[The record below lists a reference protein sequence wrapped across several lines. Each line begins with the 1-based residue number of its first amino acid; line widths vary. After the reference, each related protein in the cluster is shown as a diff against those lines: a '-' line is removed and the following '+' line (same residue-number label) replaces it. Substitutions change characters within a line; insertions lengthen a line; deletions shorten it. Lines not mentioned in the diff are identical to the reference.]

1 MKKSKLKQGHI
12 NSYNMKKFYL
22 LISIL
27 SVSFCFSQNSLF
39 DRQIPS
45 DSKVITNHSTSI
57 LGKKVNYSAQIGTQP
72 IWDAKGEVIATL
84 HYTYYKRTDINDNT
98 NRPLVFSFNGGPG
111 SASIWM
117 HMGYTGPYSLVI
129 DDEGYPVQPY
139 GYKSNPYS
147 ILDVADIVFVNPIN
161 IGYSRILKPMTKEE
175 ATDKFFGV
183 NQDIEYLAEW
193 ISTFVT
199 RSARWKSPKYLVGE
213 SYGGVRVMGLAHEL
227 QQNQWLYLNGVVL
240 VSPAD
245 YELRYES
252 GGIILPTVD
261 FPYFTATAWYHKKLN
276 DELLNKSLEEVIEIS
291 DEFAYNELLPSLA
304 KGGIIDND
312 KKNEIAKK
320 IEFLT
325 GIKYDEI
332 IKNNLNIST
341 SFFWKEL
348 LRDEG
353 FTIGRL
359 DSRYKG
365 IDSSDSGNYPE
376 YAPELSAWDHAFT
389 PAMNSYI
396 KEKLNFE
403 TDIKYNT
410 WARGELSVRPW
421 DSDNIRIRR
430 NFREAIAENPFLNVL
445 IQSGYYDG
453 ATTFSAAKYTMQ
465 QVDPSGK
472 LKHRFTFKGY
482 ESGHMMYLRRED
494 LQKSNQ
500 DLRDF
505 IINTIT
511 NNKSAKY

>member
-1 MKKSKLKQGHI
+1 MKNILHI
-12 NSYNMKKFYL
+12 IL
-22 LISIL
+22 LLSIL
-27 SVSFCFSQNSLF
+27 NLYSQNDLSN
-39 DRQIPS
+39 RRIPS
-45 DSKVITNHSTSI
+45 DTSVITNHSTTI
-57 LGKKVNYSAQIGTQP
+57 LGQKVNYSAQIGTQP
-72 IWDAKGEVIATL
+72 IWDSSGEVIATL
-84 HYTYYKRTDINDNT
+84 HYTYYKRTDIDNNT

-117 HMGYTGPYSLVI
+117 HMGYTGPYNLKI
-129 DDEGYPVQPY
+129 DDEGYPIQPY

-161 IGYSRILKPMTKEE
+161 IGYSRILKSMTKKE
-175 ATDKFFGV
+175 AADKFFGV

-193 ISTFVT
+193 ISTFTT
-199 RSARWKSPKYLVGE
+199 RVSRWKSPKYLVGE

-261 FPYFTATAWYHKKLN
+261 FPYFTATAWYHNRLN
-276 DELLNKSLEEVIEIS
+276 DDLQSKSLEEVIKIS
-291 DEFAYNELLPSLA
+291 DDFAYNELLPSLA
-304 KGGIIDND
+304 KGGVIDDD
-312 KKNEIAKK
+312 KKDEIAKK
-320 IEFLT
+320 IEVLT
-325 GIKYDEI
+325 SIKYDEI

-365 IDSSDSGNYPE
+365 IDSKDSGNYPE

-389 PAMNSYI
+389 PAINSYI
-396 KEKLNFE
+396 KEVLNFN

-421 DSDNIRIRR
+421 NSDNIRIRR

-472 LKHRFTFKGY
+472 LKDRFTFKGY

-494 LQKSNQ
+494 LKKSNQ

-511 NNKSAKY
+511 TNKSAKY

>member
-1 MKKSKLKQGHI
+1 MKNILHI
-12 NSYNMKKFYL
+12 IL
-22 LISIL
+22 LLSIL
-27 SVSFCFSQNSLF
+27 NLYSQNDLSN
-39 DRQIPS
+39 RRIPS
-45 DSKVITNHSTSI
+45 DTSIITNHSTTI
-57 LGKKVNYSAQIGTQP
+57 LGQKVNYSAQIGTQP
-72 IWDAKGEVIATL
+72 IWDSSGEVIATL
-84 HYTYYKRTDINDNT
+84 HYTYYKRTDIDNNT

-117 HMGYTGPYSLVI
+117 HMGYTGPYNLKI
-129 DDEGYPVQPY
+129 DDEGYPIQPY

-161 IGYSRILKPMTKEE
+161 IGYSRILKSMTKKE
-175 ATDKFFGV
+175 AADKFFGV

-193 ISTFVT
+193 ISTFTT
-199 RSARWKSPKYLVGE
+199 RASRWKSPKYLVGE

-261 FPYFTATAWYHKKLN
+261 FPYFTATAWYHNRLN
-276 DELLNKSLEEVIEIS
+276 DDLQSKSLEEVIKIS
-291 DEFAYNELLPSLA
+291 DDFAYNELLPSLA
-304 KGGIIDND
+304 KGGVIDDD
-312 KKNEIAKK
+312 KKDEIAKK
-320 IEFLT
+320 IEVLT
-325 GIKYDEI
+325 SIKYDEI

-365 IDSSDSGNYPE
+365 IDSKDSGNYPE

-389 PAMNSYI
+389 PAINSYI
-396 KEKLNFE
+396 KEVLNFN

-421 DSDNIRIRR
+421 NSDNIRIRR

-472 LKHRFTFKGY
+472 LKDRFTFKGY

-494 LQKSNQ
+494 LKKSNQ

-511 NNKSAKY
+511 TNKSAKY

>member
-1 MKKSKLKQGHI
+1 MKNILHI
-12 NSYNMKKFYL
+12 IL
-22 LISIL
+22 LLSIL
-27 SVSFCFSQNSLF
+27 NLYSQNDLSN
-39 DRQIPS
+39 RRIPS
-45 DSKVITNHSTSI
+45 DTSVITNHSTTI
-57 LGKKVNYSAQIGTQP
+57 LGQKVNYSAQIGTQP
-72 IWDAKGEVIATL
+72 IWDSSGEVIATL
-84 HYTYYKRTDINDNT
+84 HYTYYKRTDIDNNT

-117 HMGYTGPYSLVI
+117 HMGYTGPYNLKI
-129 DDEGYPVQPY
+129 DDEGYPIQPY

-161 IGYSRILKPMTKEE
+161 IGYSRILKSMTKKE
-175 ATDKFFGV
+175 AADKFFGV

-193 ISTFVT
+193 ISTFTT
-199 RSARWKSPKYLVGE
+199 RASRWKSPKYLVGE

-261 FPYFTATAWYHKKLN
+261 FPYFTATAWYHNRLN
-276 DELLNKSLEEVIEIS
+276 DDLQSKSLEEVIKIS
-291 DEFAYNELLPSLA
+291 NDFAYNELLPSLA
-304 KGGIIDND
+304 KGGVIDDD
-312 KKNEIAKK
+312 KKDEIAKK
-320 IEFLT
+320 IEVLT
-325 GIKYDEI
+325 SIKYDEI

-365 IDSSDSGNYPE
+365 IDSKDSGNYPE

-389 PAMNSYI
+389 PAINSYI
-396 KEKLNFE
+396 KEVLNFN

-421 DSDNIRIRR
+421 NSDNIRIRR

-472 LKHRFTFKGY
+472 LKDRFTFKGY

-494 LQKSNQ
+494 LKKSNQ

-511 NNKSAKY
+511 TNKSAKY

>member
-1 MKKSKLKQGHI
+1 MKNLI
-12 NSYNMKKFYL
+12 TILLL
-22 LISIL
+22 LISIHTY
-27 SVSFCFSQNSLF
+27 SQGSNF

-45 DSKVITNHSTSI
+45 DFKVITNHTTSI
-57 LGKKVNYSAQIGTQP
+57 LGKKVNYSAQLGTQP
-72 IWDAKGEVIATL
+72 IWDSSGEVIATL
-84 HYTYYKRTDINDNT
+84 HYTYYKRTDVNDNT

-117 HMGYTGPYSLVI
+117 HMGYTGPYSLII
-129 DDEGYPVQPY
+129 DDEGYPIQPY
-139 GYKSNPYS
+139 GYKTNPYS

-161 IGYSRILKPMTKEE
+161 IGYSRILKEMSKED
-175 ATDKFFGV
+175 ASNKFFGV
-183 NQDIEYLAEW
+183 NQDIKYLGEW
-193 ISTFVT
+193 ISTIVS
-199 RSARWKSPKYLVGE
+199 RSERWKSPKYLVGE

-245 YELRYES
+245 YELQDYNYAR
-252 GGIILPTVD
+252 GGGNIVQPVAD
-261 FPYFTATAWYHKKLN
+261 FPYFTATAWYHNKLS
-276 DELLNKSLEEVIEIS
+276 DDLQRKSLDEVIEIS
-291 DEFAYNELLPSLA
+291 DGFAYNELLPSIA
-304 KGGIIDND
+304 KGGFLNNNV
-312 KKNEIAKK
+312 KEEIAKK
-320 IEFLT
+320 IESLT
-325 GIKYDEI
+325 GIEYNVVLD
-332 IKNNLNIST
+332 NNLIIT
-341 SFFWKEL
+341 TGLFWKEL

-365 IDSSDSGNYPE
+365 IDSKDGGTYPE
-376 YAPELSAWDHAFT
+376 YPQELSSWDHAFT

-396 KEKLNFE
+396 NEKLNFK

-410 WARGELSVRPW
+410 WARDELSVRPW
-421 DSDNIRIRR
+421 KRDNVNIRRR
-430 NFREAIAENPFLNVL
+430 FREAIAENPFLNVL

-453 ATTFSAAKYTMQ
+453 ATTFSAAKYTIQ

-472 LKHRFTFKGY
+472 LKDRFTFKGY

-505 IINTIT
+505 IVNTVT

>member
-1 MKKSKLKQGHI
+1 MKNILHI
-12 NSYNMKKFYL
+12 IL
-22 LISIL
+22 LLSIL
-27 SVSFCFSQNSLF
+27 NLYSQNDLSNI
-39 DRQIPS
+39 RIPS
-45 DSKVITNHSTSI
+45 DTSVITNHSTTI
-57 LGKKVNYSAQIGTQP
+57 LGQKVNYSAQIGTQP
-72 IWDAKGEVIATL
+72 IWDSSGEVIATL
-84 HYTYYKRTDINDNT
+84 HYTYYKRTDIDNNT

-117 HMGYTGPYSLVI
+117 HMGYTGPYNLKI
-129 DDEGYPVQPY
+129 DDEGYPIQPY

-161 IGYSRILKPMTKEE
+161 IGYSRILKSMTKKE
-175 ATDKFFGV
+175 AADKFFGV

-193 ISTFVT
+193 ISTFTT
-199 RSARWKSPKYLVGE
+199 RVSRWKSPKYLVGE

-261 FPYFTATAWYHKKLN
+261 FPYFTATAWYHNRLN
-276 DELLNKSLEEVIEIS
+276 DDLQSKSLEEVIKIS
-291 DEFAYNELLPSLA
+291 NDFAYNELLPSLA
-304 KGGIIDND
+304 KGGVIDDD
-312 KKNEIAKK
+312 KKDEIAKK
-320 IEFLT
+320 IEVLT
-325 GIKYDEI
+325 SIKYDEI

-365 IDSSDSGNYPE
+365 IDSKDSGNYPE

-389 PAMNSYI
+389 PAINSYI
-396 KEKLNFE
+396 KEVLNFN

-421 DSDNIRIRR
+421 NSDNIRIRR

-472 LKHRFTFKGY
+472 LKDRFTFKGY

-494 LQKSNQ
+494 LKKSNQ

-511 NNKSAKY
+511 TNKSAKY

>member
-1 MKKSKLKQGHI
+1 MKNILHI
-12 NSYNMKKFYL
+12 IL
-22 LISIL
+22 LLSIL
-27 SVSFCFSQNSLF
+27 NLYSQNDLSN
-39 DRQIPS
+39 RRIPS
-45 DSKVITNHSTSI
+45 DTSVITNHSTTI
-57 LGKKVNYSAQIGTQP
+57 LGQKVNYSAQIGTQP
-72 IWDAKGEVIATL
+72 IWDSSGEVIATL
-84 HYTYYKRTDINDNT
+84 HYTYYKRTDIDNNT

-117 HMGYTGPYSLVI
+117 HMGYTGPYNLKI
-129 DDEGYPVQPY
+129 DDEGYPIQPY

-161 IGYSRILKPMTKEE
+161 IGYSRILKSMTNKE
-175 ATDKFFGV
+175 AADKFFGV

-193 ISTFVT
+193 ISTFTT
-199 RSARWKSPKYLVGE
+199 RASRWKSPKYLVGE

-261 FPYFTATAWYHKKLN
+261 FPYFTATAWYHNRLN
-276 DELLNKSLEEVIEIS
+276 DDLQSKSLEEVIKIS
-291 DEFAYNELLPSLA
+291 DDFAYNELLPSLA
-304 KGGIIDND
+304 KGGVIDDD
-312 KKNEIAKK
+312 KKDEIAKK
-320 IEFLT
+320 IEVLT
-325 GIKYDEI
+325 SIKYDEI

-365 IDSSDSGNYPE
+365 IDSKDSGNYPE

-389 PAMNSYI
+389 PAINSYI
-396 KEKLNFE
+396 KEVLNFN

-421 DSDNIRIRR
+421 NSDNIRIRR

-472 LKHRFTFKGY
+472 LKDRFTFKGY

-494 LQKSNQ
+494 LKKSNQ

-511 NNKSAKY
+511 TNKSAKY

>member
-1 MKKSKLKQGHI
+1 MKNLFSIFLLLVSINTYSQG
-12 NSYNMKKFYL
+12 
-22 LISIL
+22 
-27 SVSFCFSQNSLF
+27 SFF
-39 DRQIPS
+39 DRQIS
-45 DSKVITNHSTSI
+45 ADQKVITNHSTTI
-57 LGKKVNYSAQIGTQP
+57 LGEKVNYSAQIGTQP
-72 IWDAKGEVIATL
+72 IWDVKGEVIATL
-84 HYTYYKRTDINDNT
+84 HYTYYKRTDIEDDS
-98 NRPLVFSFNGGPG
+98 NRPLAFSFNGGPG

-117 HMGYTGPYSLVI
+117 HMGYTGPYNLII
-129 DDEGYPVQPY
+129 DDEGYPIQPY
-139 GYKSNPYS
+139 GYKTNPYS

-161 IGYSRILKPMTKEE
+161 IGYSRILKEMTKQE

-183 NQDIEYLAEW
+183 NQDAKYLAEW
-193 ISTFVT
+193 MSTFVS
-199 RSARWKSPKYLVGE
+199 RSNRWKSPKYIIGE

-261 FPYFTATAWYHKKLN
+261 FPYFSATAWYHNKLN
-276 DELLNKSLEEVIEIS
+276 KNLQEKSLEEIIETS
-291 DEFAYNELLPSLA
+291 EDFAYNELLPALA
-304 KGGIIDND
+304 KGGYISEG
-312 KKNEIAKK
+312 KKDEIAKK
-320 IEFLT
+320 IETLT
-325 GIKYDEI
+325 GIEYDEI

-365 IDSSDSGNYPE
+365 IDSKDSGNYFE
-376 YAPELSAWDHAFT
+376 YAPEMSAWDHAFT
-389 PAMNSYI
+389 PAINSYI
-396 KEKLNFE
+396 KEVLKFE

-410 WARGELSVRPW
+410 WARNELSVRPW
-421 DSDNIRIRR
+421 DSDNINIRR

-472 LKHRFTFKGY
+472 LKDRFIFKGY

-494 LQKSNQ
+494 LKKSNQ

-505 IINTIT
+505 ILNTVT

>member
-1 MKKSKLKQGHI
+1 MKILKSRLDHI
-12 NSYNMKKFYL
+12 NKYTMKNNF
-22 LISIL
+22 LILTTMLIFFG
-27 SVSFCFSQNSLF
+27 VYSQERIITA
-39 DRQIPS
+39 DT
-45 DSKVITNHSTSI
+45 SKVTKHSTII
-57 LGKKVNYSAQIGTQP
+57 LNKKVNYSAQIGTQP
-72 IWDAKGEVIATL
+72 IWDVDGEVIATL
-84 HYTYYKRTDINDNT
+84 HYTYYKRTDIDDNS
-98 NRPLVFSFNGGPG
+98 NRPLIFSFNGGPG

-117 HMGYTGPYSLVI
+117 HMGYTGPYNLII
-129 DDEGYPVQPY
+129 DDEGYPIQPY

-161 IGYSRILKPMTKEE
+161 IGYSRILKKMSKKE
-175 ATDKFFGV
+175 AASKFFGV
-183 NQDIEYLAEW
+183 NQDAKYLAEW
-193 ISTFVT
+193 ITTFVN
-199 RSARWKSPKYLVGE
+199 RSERWKSPKYLVGE

-227 QQNQWLYLNGVVL
+227 QQNQWMYLNGVVL

-245 YELRYES
+245 YELDYES

-261 FPYFTATAWYHKKLN
+261 FPYFTATAWYHNKLN
-276 DELLNKSLEEVIEIS
+276 SEFQNKSLDEVIKIS
-291 DEFAYNELLPSLA
+291 EEFAYNELLPALA
-304 KGGIIDND
+304 MGGFIDHKT
-312 KKNEIAKK
+312 KKEVAGK
-320 IEFLT
+320 IEILT

-341 SFFWKEL
+341 NFFWKEL

-365 IDSSDSGNYPE
+365 IDSKDSGNNFE
-376 YAPELSAWDHAFT
+376 YAPEMSAWDHAFT
-389 PAMNSYI
+389 PAVNSYI
-396 KEKLNFE
+396 KEVLKFE

-421 DSDNIRIRR
+421 DSDNLRIRR
-430 NFREAIAENPFLNVL
+430 NFREALAENPFLNVL

-453 ATTFSAAKYTMQ
+453 ATTFSAAKYTIQ

-472 LKHRFTFKGY
+472 LIDRFTFKGY

-494 LQKSNQ
+494 LKKSNQ

-505 IINTIT
+505 ILKTIT
-511 NNKSAKY
+511 KNKSARY

>member
-1 MKKSKLKQGHI
+1 MKNILHI
-12 NSYNMKKFYL
+12 IL
-22 LISIL
+22 LLSIL
-27 SVSFCFSQNSLF
+27 NLYSQNDLSN
-39 DRQIPS
+39 RRIPS
-45 DSKVITNHSTSI
+45 DTSVITNHSTTI
-57 LGKKVNYSAQIGTQP
+57 LGQKVNYSAQIGTQP
-72 IWDAKGEVIATL
+72 IWDSSGEVIATL
-84 HYTYYKRTDINDNT
+84 HYTYYKRTDIDNNT

-117 HMGYTGPYSLVI
+117 HMGYTGPYNLKI
-129 DDEGYPVQPY
+129 DDEGYPIQPY

-161 IGYSRILKPMTKEE
+161 IGYSRILKSMTKKE
-175 ATDKFFGV
+175 AADKFFGV

-193 ISTFVT
+193 ISTFTT
-199 RSARWKSPKYLVGE
+199 RASRWKSPKYLVGE

-261 FPYFTATAWYHKKLN
+261 FPYFTATAWYHNRLN
-276 DELLNKSLEEVIEIS
+276 DDLQSKSLEEVIKIS
-291 DEFAYNELLPSLA
+291 DDFAYNELLPSLA
-304 KGGIIDND
+304 KGGVIDDD
-312 KKNEIAKK
+312 KKDEIAKK
-320 IEFLT
+320 IEVLT
-325 GIKYDEI
+325 SIKYDEI

-365 IDSSDSGNYPE
+365 IDSKDSGNYPE

-389 PAMNSYI
+389 PAINSYI
-396 KEKLNFE
+396 KEVLNFN

-472 LKHRFTFKGY
+472 LKDRFTFKGY

-494 LQKSNQ
+494 LKKSNQ

-505 IINTIT
+505 ILKTIT
-511 NNKSAKY
+511 TNKSAKY

>member
-1 MKKSKLKQGHI
+1 MKNILNI
-12 NSYNMKKFYL
+12 L
-22 LISIL
+22 LLFSIL
-27 SVSFCFSQNSLF
+27 NMYSQSDLS
-39 DRQIPS
+39 DRKIPS
-45 DSKVITNHSTSI
+45 DINVTTNHSTTI

-72 IWDAKGEVIATL
+72 IWDANGEVIATL
-84 HYTYYKRTDINDNT
+84 HYTYYKRTDIDNNT

-117 HMGYTGPYSLVI
+117 HMGYTGPYNLKI
-129 DDEGYPVQPY
+129 DDEGNPIQPY

-161 IGYSRILKPMTKEE
+161 IGFSRILKSMTKKE
-175 ATDKFFGV
+175 AADKFFGV

-193 ISTFVT
+193 ISTFTT
-199 RSARWKSPKYLVGE
+199 RTSRWKSPKYLVGE

-227 QQNQWLYLNGVVL
+227 QQNQWLYLNGVIL

-245 YELRYES
+245 YEYFYSDGDVIQLV
-252 GGIILPTVD
+252 GD
-261 FPYFTATAWYHKKLN
+261 FPYLSATAWYHQKLQI
-276 DELLNKSLEEVIEIS
+276 EYQSLELEELIKIS
-291 DEFAYNELLPSLA
+291 EEFAYNELLPAIA
-304 KGGIIDND
+304 KGGYIDSET
-312 KKNEIAKK
+312 KNEVAKK
-320 IEFLT
+320 IEDLT
-325 GIKYDEI
+325 GISFEDI
-332 IKNNLNIST
+332 IDNNLRISP

-365 IDSSDSGNYPE
+365 IDSNDSGDYPE
-376 YAPELSAWDHAFT
+376 YSPELSAWDHAFT
-389 PAMNSYI
+389 PAINSYI
-396 KEKLNFE
+396 KEVLNFE

-421 DSDNIRIRR
+421 NSDNIRIRR
-430 NFREAIAENPFLNVL
+430 NFREALAENPFLNVL

-472 LKHRFTFKGY
+472 LKDRFTFKGY

-494 LQKSNQ
+494 LKKSNQ

-505 IINTIT
+505 ILKTIT
-511 NNKSAKY
+511 TNKSAKY

>member
-1 MKKSKLKQGHI
+1 MKNILHI
-12 NSYNMKKFYL
+12 IL
-22 LISIL
+22 LLSIL
-27 SVSFCFSQNSLF
+27 NLYSQNDLSN
-39 DRQIPS
+39 RRIPS
-45 DSKVITNHSTSI
+45 DTSVITNHSTTI
-57 LGKKVNYSAQIGTQP
+57 LGQKVNYSAQIGTQP
-72 IWDAKGEVIATL
+72 IWDSSGEVIATL
-84 HYTYYKRTDINDNT
+84 HYTYYKRTDIDNNT

-117 HMGYTGPYSLVI
+117 HMGYTGPYNLKI
-129 DDEGYPVQPY
+129 DDEGYPIQPY

-161 IGYSRILKPMTKEE
+161 IGYSRILKSMTKKE
-175 ATDKFFGV
+175 AADKFFGV

-193 ISTFVT
+193 ISTFTT
-199 RSARWKSPKYLVGE
+199 RASRWKSPKYLVGE

-252 GGIILPTVD
+252 GGIILPAVD
-261 FPYFTATAWYHKKLN
+261 FPYFTATAWYHNRLN
-276 DELLNKSLEEVIEIS
+276 DDLQSKSLEEVIKIS
-291 DEFAYNELLPSLA
+291 DDFAYNELLPSLA
-304 KGGIIDND
+304 KGGVIDDD
-312 KKNEIAKK
+312 KKDEIAKK
-320 IEFLT
+320 IEVLT
-325 GIKYDEI
+325 SIKYDEI

-365 IDSSDSGNYPE
+365 IDSKDSGNYPE

-389 PAMNSYI
+389 PAINSYI
-396 KEKLNFE
+396 KEVLNFN

-421 DSDNIRIRR
+421 NSDNIRIRR

-472 LKHRFTFKGY
+472 LKDRFTFKGY

-494 LQKSNQ
+494 LKKSNQ

-511 NNKSAKY
+511 TNKSAKY

>member
-1 MKKSKLKQGHI
+1 MKNILHI
-12 NSYNMKKFYL
+12 IL
-22 LISIL
+22 LLSIL
-27 SVSFCFSQNSLF
+27 NLYSQNDLSN
-39 DRQIPS
+39 RRIPS
-45 DSKVITNHSTSI
+45 DTSVITNHSTTI
-57 LGKKVNYSAQIGTQP
+57 LGQKVNYSAQIGTQP
-72 IWDAKGEVIATL
+72 IWDSSGEVIATL
-84 HYTYYKRTDINDNT
+84 HYTFYKRTDIDNNT

-117 HMGYTGPYSLVI
+117 HMGYTGPYNLKI
-129 DDEGYPVQPY
+129 DDEGYPIQPY

-161 IGYSRILKPMTKEE
+161 IGYSRILKSMTKKE
-175 ATDKFFGV
+175 AADKFFGV

-193 ISTFVT
+193 ISTFTT
-199 RSARWKSPKYLVGE
+199 RASRWKSPKYLVGE

-261 FPYFTATAWYHKKLN
+261 FPYFTATAWYHNRLN
-276 DELLNKSLEEVIEIS
+276 DDLQSKSLEEVIKIS
-291 DEFAYNELLPSLA
+291 DDFAYNELLPSLA
-304 KGGIIDND
+304 KGGVIDDD
-312 KKNEIAKK
+312 KKDEIAKK
-320 IEFLT
+320 IEVLT
-325 GIKYDEI
+325 SIKYDEI

-365 IDSSDSGNYPE
+365 IDSKDSGNYPE

-389 PAMNSYI
+389 PAINSYI
-396 KEKLNFE
+396 KEVLNFN

-421 DSDNIRIRR
+421 NSDNIRIRR

-472 LKHRFTFKGY
+472 LKDRFTFKGY

-494 LQKSNQ
+494 LKKSNQ

-511 NNKSAKY
+511 TNKSAKY

>member
-1 MKKSKLKQGHI
+1 MKNILHI
-12 NSYNMKKFYL
+12 IL
-22 LISIL
+22 LLSIL
-27 SVSFCFSQNSLF
+27 NLYSQNDLSN
-39 DRQIPS
+39 RRIPS
-45 DSKVITNHSTSI
+45 DTSVITNHSTTI
-57 LGKKVNYSAQIGTQP
+57 LGQKVNYSAQIGTQP
-72 IWDAKGEVIATL
+72 IWDSSGEVIATL
-84 HYTYYKRTDINDNT
+84 HYTYYKRTDIDNNT

-117 HMGYTGPYSLVI
+117 HMGYTGPYNLKI
-129 DDEGYPVQPY
+129 DDEGYPIQPY

-161 IGYSRILKPMTKEE
+161 IGYSRILKSMTKKE
-175 ATDKFFGV
+175 AADKFFGV

-193 ISTFVT
+193 ISTFTT
-199 RSARWKSPKYLVGE
+199 RVSRWKSPKYLVGE

-261 FPYFTATAWYHKKLN
+261 FPYFTATAWYHNRLN
-276 DELLNKSLEEVIEIS
+276 DDLQSKSLEEVIKIS
-291 DEFAYNELLPSLA
+291 NDFAYNELLPSLA
-304 KGGIIDND
+304 KGGVIDDD
-312 KKNEIAKK
+312 KKDEIAKK
-320 IEFLT
+320 IEVLT
-325 GIKYDEI
+325 SIKYDEI

-365 IDSSDSGNYPE
+365 IDSKDSGNYPE

-389 PAMNSYI
+389 PAINSYI
-396 KEKLNFE
+396 KEVLNFN

-421 DSDNIRIRR
+421 NSDNIRIRR

-472 LKHRFTFKGY
+472 LKDRFTFKGY

-494 LQKSNQ
+494 LKKSNQ

-511 NNKSAKY
+511 TNKSAKY

>member
-1 MKKSKLKQGHI
+1 MKNLFIIFLLLVSINTYSQG
-12 NSYNMKKFYL
+12 
-22 LISIL
+22 SI
-27 SVSFCFSQNSLF
+27 F

-45 DSKVITNHSTSI
+45 DFKVITNHTTSI
-57 LGKKVNYSAQIGTQP
+57 LGKKVNYSAQLGTQP
-72 IWDAKGEVIATL
+72 IWDSSGEVIATL
-84 HYTYYKRTDINDNT
+84 HYTYYKRTDVDDNT

-117 HMGYTGPYSLVI
+117 HMGYTGPYSLII
-129 DDEGYPVQPY
+129 DDEGYPIQPY

-161 IGYSRILKPMTKEE
+161 IGYSRILKEMSKEE
-175 ATDKFFGV
+175 ASNKFFGV
-183 NQDIEYLAEW
+183 NQDIKYLGEW
-193 ISTFVT
+193 ISTFVS
-199 RSARWKSPKYLVGE
+199 RSERWKSPKYLVGE

-245 YELRYES
+245 YELQDYNYAR
-252 GGIILPTVD
+252 GGGNIVQPVAD
-261 FPYFTATAWYHKKLN
+261 FPYFTATAWYHNKLS
-276 DELLNKSLEEVIEIS
+276 DDLQRKSLDEVIEIS
-291 DEFAYNELLPSLA
+291 DGFAYNELLPSIA
-304 KGGIIDND
+304 KGGFLNNNV
-312 KKNEIAKK
+312 KEQIAKK
-320 IEFLT
+320 IESLT
-325 GIKYDEI
+325 GIEYNVVLD
-332 IKNNLNIST
+332 NNLIIT
-341 SFFWKEL
+341 TGLFWKEL
-348 LRDEG
+348 LRDDG

-365 IDSSDSGNYPE
+365 IDSKDGGIYPE
-376 YAPELSAWDHAFT
+376 YPQELSSWDHAFT

-396 KEKLNFE
+396 NEKLNFK

-410 WARGELSVRPW
+410 WARDELSVRPW
-421 DSDNIRIRR
+421 NRDNVNIRRR
-430 NFREAIAENPFLNVL
+430 FREAIAENPFLNVL

-453 ATTFSAAKYTMQ
+453 ATTFSAAKYTIQ

-472 LKHRFTFKGY
+472 LKERFTFKGY

-505 IINTIT
+505 ILNTVT